1 VLHSWSLCA
10 QLFSIYDRVLASLL
24 SRDDRIW
31 RKKIAYKCQTA
42 TKLYPNFTL
51 DFLSKTKRVCAF
63 AISHDFSAPSQQVIE
78 FLIMLFSS
86 KLTGLIAYTATAF
99 AAVDVGNS
107 TSEFIAFL
115 LGVIM

>member
-1 VLHSWSLCA
+1 
-10 QLFSIYDRVLASLL
+10 
-24 SRDDRIW
+24 
-31 RKKIAYKCQTA
+31 
-42 TKLYPNFTL
+42 
-51 DFLSKTKRVCAF
+51 
-63 AISHDFSAPSQQVIE
+63 
-78 FLIMLFSS
+78 MMFSS